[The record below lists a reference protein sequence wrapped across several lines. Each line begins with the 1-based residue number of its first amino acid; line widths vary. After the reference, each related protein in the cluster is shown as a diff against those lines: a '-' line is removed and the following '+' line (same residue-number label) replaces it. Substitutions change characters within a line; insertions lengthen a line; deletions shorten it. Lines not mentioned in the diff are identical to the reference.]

1 VLAARF
7 DSEGRLVTSG
17 RDQTVR
23 VWDVD
28 GNEIKKF
35 KLETGIPLSNAI
47 TNQRTTV
54 IIGDSAGN
62 LQFNKL

>member
-1 VLAARF
+1 
-7 DSEGRLVTSG
+7 

-35 KLETGIPLSNAI
+35 KLETGIPLSTVI
-47 TNQRTTV
+47 TNQGKTV
-54 IIGDSAGN
+54 INGDSEGN